1 VRSDESASITAAV
14 YEGKRSTGAPAPDA
28 FRLALRA
35 YEALERARRDH
46 NPRRP
51 DRTQPFDSPLVASV
65 VERVVAHHHVAIAVR
80 SRRAA
85 SVAVRDEVVWLLRE
99 LRLPLRKIGG
109 ALGGKH
115 HTTVMTALQRFE
127 TRMATDPALAAR
139 MTAWAAELNAA
150 G

>member
-1 VRSDESASITAAV
+1 VRSDESASIAATV

-35 YEALERARRDH
+35 YEALERARRAH

-51 DRTQPFDSPLVASV
+51 DRAQPFFASPRVASV
-65 VERVVAHHHVAIAVR
+65 MERVIAHHHVPINR

-99 LRLPLRKIGG
+99 LRLPLRTIGG
-109 ALGGKH
+109 VLGGKH
-115 HTTVMTALQRFE
+115 HTTVMASLQRFE
-127 TRMATDPALAAR
+127 IRMATDPALAAR